1 MAIGKNRISF
11 DSVAVASIGILFIGV
26 RRSPIINF
34 DATDFFL
41 SIFGIMTR
49 IRTDL
54 NDLKHF

>member
-1 MAIGKNRISF
+1 MATGKNRISF
-11 DSVAVASIGILFIGV
+11 DFVVASIGILFIGV

>member
-1 MAIGKNRISF
+1 MATGKNRISF
-11 DSVAVASIGILFIGV
+11 DSVVASIGILFIGV
-26 RRSPIINF
+26 SRSPIINF